1 MHECSTFAGS
11 SQQQLHKAV
20 LAGMRHKVW
29 ELICG
34 QQPFIQISSGR
45 IKALLQAMQ
54 SEARQ
59 TGSAWKGMQAAGGR
73 AASKEGKKRM
83 GSNTGCLA
91 PLCGLFINTTALKVP
106 GRSLSRVLVEPNQ
119 V

>member
-54 SEARQ
+54 CEARQ
-59 TGSAWKGMQAAGGR
+59 TGSAWKAMQAAGGR
-73 AASKEGKKRM
+73 AASRRARKEWAASRRARKEW
-83 GSNTGCLA
+83 A
-91 PLCGLFINTTALKVP
+91 AIP
-106 GRSLSRVLVEPNQ
+106 GV
-119 V
+119 